1 MNAID
6 MVKTMMTALQS
17 GDMELAANTMSDDF
31 VLRGWSPAELNK
43 VEMLAMQSELLSAMP
58 DFSYHLRDLE
68 EQDSLV
74 TGLMRVTGT
83 NTGDLSLPMFGIPL
97 IQATAV
103 SIELPQVRTEFIV
116 QDGKVK
122 EMMVEAVPGGGLAGL
137 LQQIGGELPVLP
149 RLDNSDIRRMDKM
162 DEANIDSR

>member
-43 VEMLAMQSELLSAMP
+43 GEMLAMQSELLSAMP

-68 EQDSLV
+68 
-74 TGLMRVTGT
+74 
-83 NTGDLSLPMFGIPL
+83 
-97 IQATAV
+97 
-103 SIELPQVRTEFIV
+103 V
-116 QDGKVK
+116 Q

-162 DEANIDSR
+162 VEANIDSR